1 MKRSFTIFLDS
12 SDAESKQLYPNNTST
27 DFTIELPQRL
37 KFNQNWVVTLKSL
50 FLANKI
56 YNIEDCH
63 AVLLRY
69 DYKKRFVDSR
79 PVTLQNGNYPTI
91 ESFLDEL
98 QRVFRKERVSII
110 VGQSENGCV
119 SMRYRY
125 PIKKGAMVELRLS
138 RYLASILGYTSS
150 PKTTQSLRFDENI
163 EYIAPHNPNMFLTY
177 PKNLIIGCDIVD
189 DTIFGGQHVK
199 LLRLVTNTT
208 NLTSDILTFDF
219 QQDEKVFLGIRE
231 FKSIHISI
239 LDATGNP
246 VKSESNFGT
255 KLQVQFSLEA
265 EST

>member
-37 KFNQNWVVTLKSL
+37 KFNRNWTVTLKSL
-50 FLANKI
+50 FLSNKI
-56 YNIEDCH
+56 HNIEDCH
-63 AVLLRY
+63 ALLLKY
-69 DYKKRFVDSR
+69 DYKKRFVGSKA
-79 PVTLQNGNYPTI
+79 VTLQNGNYSTI
-91 ESFLDEL
+91 ESFLDEM
-98 QRVFRKERVSII
+98 QRVFRKERVSVI
-110 VGQSENGCV
+110 VGQRENGCV

-125 PIKKGAMVELRLS
+125 QIKKGAMVELRLS

-219 QQDEKVFLGIRE
+219 QQDEKVSLGIRE

-239 LDATGNP
+239 LDASGNP
-246 VKSESNFGT
+246 VKSESNFAT
-255 KLQVQFSLEA
+255 KLQLQFSLEG

>member
-1 MKRSFTIFLDS
+1 M
-12 SDAESKQLYPNNTST
+12 QNV
-27 DFTIELPQRL
+27 L
-37 KFNQNWVVTLKSL
+37 KKGR
-50 FLANKI
+50 I
-56 YNIEDCH
+56 P
-63 AVLLRY
+63 
-69 DYKKRFVDSR
+69 VDVR
-79 PVTLQNGNYPTI
+79 QI
-91 ESFLDEL
+91 
-98 QRVFRKERVSII
+98 
-110 VGQSENGCV
+110 ENGRV
-119 SMRYRY
+119 KMTWGLN
-125 PIKKGAMVELRLS
+125 IKRGHIVALRLS
-138 RYLASILGYTSS
+138 RYLACILGYTST
-150 PKTTQSLRFDENI
+150 PKTFQSLRFDENI

-219 QQDEKVFLGIRE
+219 QQDENVSLSIRE